1 LIPTTNVG
9 YRVNMSETA
18 AGNIAV
24 LKPRLRV
31 VCGKDIALGPGKA
44 ELLELLLQTGSLTK
58 AARSLEM
65 SYMRAWTLVK
75 TMNKCFC
82 QPVAVA
88 ERGGKNGGG
97 MTVTATGRR
106 VLALYQEMESKTLS
120 STEAQWKSLKKLMR
134 V

>member
-1 LIPTTNVG
+1 VIKTSARNK
-9 YRVNMSETA
+9 
-18 AGNIAV
+18 AV

-44 ELLELLLQTGSLTK
+44 ELLELLIQTGSLTK
-58 AARSLEM
+58 AARRLDM

-75 TMNKCFC
+75 TMNEYFC
-82 QPVAVA
+82 RPVAVA
-88 ERGGKNGGG
+88 ERGGKKGGG

-120 STEAQWKSLKKLMR
+120 STKAQWKSLKKLMR
-134 V
+134 G